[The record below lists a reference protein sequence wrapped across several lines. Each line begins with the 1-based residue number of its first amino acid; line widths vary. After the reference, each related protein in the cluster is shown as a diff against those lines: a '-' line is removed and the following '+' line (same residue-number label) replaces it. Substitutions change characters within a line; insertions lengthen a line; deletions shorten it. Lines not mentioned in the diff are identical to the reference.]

1 MRCCYLDPLQRES
14 YNCVT
19 KDVTFSLKDI
29 NEIILNPTSL
39 ESIQELTA
47 SATQELSNISD
58 LEKLEE
64 WRVSY
69 LGRRGR
75 LTSILRGLSELGIEE
90 RKHIGNLANQT
101 KVQLEQLFEQKQLT
115 LATYSG
121 SNNTK
126 TLIDV
131 TLPGRPIL
139 TGKLHPTTSI
149 VLEITRAFESMGFS
163 VVEGPE
169 VELDHYNF
177 EMLNIPSGHPA
188 RDMWNSL
195 WINQEDEN
203 GNRPLLM
210 RTHTSPMQ
218 ARVMES
224 TEPPIRVIVPGKC
237 YRYEA
242 TDATHEWHFYQI
254 EGLAVDEG
262 ITFANLKGLSLIHI

>member
-19 KDVTFSLKDI
+19 KDVTFSLKDT
-29 NEIILNPTSL
+29 NEIILNPKSL

-101 KVQLEQLFEQKQLT
+101 KVQLEQLLEQKQLT
-115 LATYSG
+115 LSTYIG
-121 SNNTK
+121 PNNTK

-139 TGKLHPTTSI
+139 TGKLHPVSYTHLT
-149 VLEITRAFESMGFS
+149 LPTNR
-163 VVEGPE
+163 E
-169 VELDHYNF
+169 V
-177 EMLNIPSGHPA
+177 
-188 RDMWNSL
+188 
-195 WINQEDEN
+195 
-203 GNRPLLM
+203 
-210 RTHTSPMQ
+210 
-218 ARVMES
+218 
-224 TEPPIRVIVPGKC
+224 
-237 YRYEA
+237 
-242 TDATHEWHFYQI
+242 
-254 EGLAVDEG
+254 
-262 ITFANLKGLSLIHI
+262 